1 MTLRKLLPTWY
12 KYPTEARAE
21 TTHLQAWETEMG
33 KKTAKAA
40 TPAGK
45 GGGRGGA
52 GRGQGRKAKGATP
65 AAKPAGHD
73 PSDTRV
79 QQTLAGLLG
88 ARADQVANPKRPAV
102 YAADVLKW
110 NVKDAEGDDAPQK
123 QVNEGPVAYSIE
135 TQKEYII
142 LRIGSEQT
150 QELYW
155 HDSNFEEVP
164 EGDARAVDSKTRGG
178 PGDVQIREVGKEGSE
193 QWVTKGHVTALAFS

>member
-110 NVKDAEGDDAPQK
+110 NVKDAKAKSRRSSRSGVRRAGVGAMRARSGAPSRWQ
-123 QVNEGPVAYSIE
+123 
-135 TQKEYII
+135 
-142 LRIGSEQT
+142 RC
-150 QELYW
+150 
-155 HDSNFEEVP
+155 
-164 EGDARAVDSKTRGG
+164 
-178 PGDVQIREVGKEGSE
+178 
-193 QWVTKGHVTALAFS
+193 